1 MYVHMMATCD
11 EPYKY
16 SKIKNVSIG
25 SVCNIYGVIKSFTGP
40 NISKSGWNVL
50 SMWLVDESCAEEQW
64 QRDCLPCVLFGSDTV
79 KLPDI
84 AVGDIVRFHRLKI
97 SYYNGWAQG
106 KEGPGFSWLVASEDS
121 ISHSHDNVTFT
132 QADEKRICALKDW
145 RAKSSLFT
153 HNTDITRIS
162 DIEHKDYWVDLSVQV
177 VAIYQSESD
186 TSCTILVA
194 WDGTLPSFKSH
205 SYCTID
211 RRIGETDKNL
221 ETMSSSK
228 TVKIHCYDNHKD
240 DACKF
245 VSGQLVELVN
255 VHVKVIDSFHT
266 NAAVSMGI
274 IDIKELESSTV
285 WLSLVMHKGNT
296 NGRRI
301 VALQETD
308 NEYKEL
314 TNLLLETADNEESQS
329 ILRATADN
337 EESQPILPAT
347 ADNEESQS
355 LLQASCSA
363 PIHVMNDSES
373 DQDICDN
380 KEEMI
385 AQFADDILA
394 LTKANQF
401 FMMYPHIERDVLLSQ
416 KGKDLLS
423 CNSNED

>member
-1 MYVHMMATCD
+1 MLFCSL
-11 EPYKY
+11 YKDFFLL
-16 SKIKNVSIG
+16 N
-25 SVCNIYGVIKSFTGP
+25 P
-40 NISKSGWNVL
+40 
-50 SMWLVDESCAEEQW
+50 Q
-64 QRDCLPCVLFGSDTV
+64 
-79 KLPDI
+79 
-84 AVGDIVRFHRLKI
+84 
-97 SYYNGWAQG
+97 
-106 KEGPGFSWLVASEDS
+106 
-121 ISHSHDNVTFT
+121 
-132 QADEKRICALKDW
+132 
-145 RAKSSLFT
+145 
-153 HNTDITRIS
+153 
-162 DIEHKDYWVDLSVQV
+162 
-177 VAIYQSESD
+177 
-186 TSCTILVA
+186 
-194 WDGTLPSFKSH
+194 
-205 SYCTID
+205 
-211 RRIGETDKNL
+211 
-221 ETMSSSK
+221 
-228 TVKIHCYDNHKD
+228 
-240 DACKF
+240 
-245 VSGQLVELVN
+245 
-255 VHVKVIDSFHT
+255 
-266 NAAVSMGI
+266 
-274 IDIKELESSTV
+274 ELESSTV